1 MDLEDLGAAAAAGAV
16 EGLAASL
23 PLPPYDPGLPP
34 PPATG
39 GHDDDSPSTTTD
51 ERSQPRATAPVVLAL
66 LLTMLVGLGAFSL
79 VSWARGGAACREAD
93 FESVRFGYCASTPSG
108 WTATAAQGD
117 DTSLDRFLL
126 QTGPAVITVTAVPL
140 TKGQDLARFEQFVRG
155 YDETVGASAGP
166 SMPLAV
172 DGVDAVAFD
181 VTLEGPDGA
190 VRSREVLF
198 ARDGIAWRVT
208 LADEAVGF
216 EASASRLD
224 ELLDSWSFI

>member
-1 MDLEDLGAAAAAGAV
+1 MDLEDLGAAVAVGAV
-16 EGLAASL
+16 EGLASSL

-39 GHDDDSPSTTTD
+39 GHDDDSPSTATD
-51 ERSQPRATAPVVLAL
+51 ERSQPRATAPVVIAL
-66 LLTMLVGLGAFSL
+66 LLAVLVGVGMFSL

-93 FESVRFGYCASTPSG
+93 FESVRFGYCASTPAG
-108 WTATAAQGD
+108 WTATAAQGK
-117 DTSLDRFLL
+117 DTPLDRFLMR
-126 QTGPAVITVTAVPL
+126 TGPAVITVTAVPL
-140 TKGQDLARFEQFVRG
+140 AKGQDLARFEQFVRG
-155 YDETVGASAGP
+155 YDDAVGASAGS
-166 SMPLAV
+166 SMPLEV

-181 VTLEGPDGA
+181 VTLEGADGA

-198 ARDGIAWRVT
+198 VRDGIAWRVT

-224 ELLDSWSFI
+224 ELLDSWRFS

>member
-1 MDLEDLGAAAAAGAV
+1 MDLDDLGAAAAADAV
-16 EGLAASL
+16 EGKASSL
-23 PLPPYDPGLPP
+23 PLPPHDPGFPP

-39 GHDDDSPSTTTD
+39 GNDDDLPTTTTD
-51 ERSQPRATAPVVLAL
+51 ERFQPRATAPVVLAL
-66 LLTMLVGLGAFSL
+66 LLTLLVGVGAFSL

-93 FESVRFGYCASTPSG
+93 FESVRFGYCASTPAG
-108 WTATAAQGD
+108 WTAIAAQGN
-117 DTSLDRFLL
+117 DTPLDRFLL
-126 QTGPAVITVTAVPL
+126 RTGPAVVTVTAVPL

-198 ARDGIAWRVT
+198 ALDGIAWRVT

-216 EASASRLD
+216 EASALRLD
-224 ELLDSWSFI
+224 ELLDSWHFI